1 MANLTSSNQGE
12 AFKYLCM
19 INKKNISQEFFF
31 VHYQDK
37 SSSTFWERLHA
48 SAHSNVSMPC

>member
-1 MANLTSSNQGE
+1 MENLTSSNQGE